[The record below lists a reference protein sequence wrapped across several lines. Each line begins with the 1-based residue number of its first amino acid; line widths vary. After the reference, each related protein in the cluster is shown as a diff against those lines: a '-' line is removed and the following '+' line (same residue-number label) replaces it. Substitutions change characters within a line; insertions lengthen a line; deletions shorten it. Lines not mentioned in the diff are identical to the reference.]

1 MGDPNSSRQIGFKN
15 IHLFNDQ
22 LLGIGSYGKVCK
34 AECDGLLCAAKLI
47 HQTLCN
53 PTVVLQRSDTSLKE
67 HRLPMKRFLQECN
80 FLSTIRHPK
89 IIQYL
94 GFYQDPATNLP
105 VLLMELMEQSLTH
118 FLEKSSQAV
127 AYHTQVNI
135 CHDITLALSFLHS
148 NGIYHRDLSS
158 NNVLLTGNI
167 RAKVTDF
174 GMARLCDLRS
184 QTPHPSLTTCPGT
197 DVYMPPEAVKEK
209 PVYTEKI
216 DCFSFGVITLQIMT
230 RLFPSPGDRRKEVET
245 EELGLVEKMISE
257 RERRQNHISQV
268 DSAHPLL
275 TIVLD
280 CLNDKDVERPAAQE
294 LCKRAA
300 SLKRDL
306 KYSESIRV
314 DSDNSTLLG
323 EKSDGDNEKGIQIR
337 SSNQLIDSLRDLQ
350 AQIVK
355 YEETIKQKDMIIA
368 AELIEIQKLKE
379 QCQIQDSERDKEVA
393 EVKKQLKEADK
404 YIKEYKSQLGKID
417 ESQAFKTLTLTRVE
431 TVAKISLKWREGE
444 NAPHV
449 MSRNLFSM
457 VDVAVD
463 GDVIYVM
470 ENHHVYAYD
479 TVEYS
484 WSQLPDCT
492 FRSCPSAIVNN
503 LLTLIGGIR
512 GDIITNKL
520 FSLTKK
526 GKNLRWTEEFP
537 QSMPTNRW
545 GASALSTG
553 TDLIVAGGTGSGG
566 DIVATTEVMDTETYQ
581 WSIAADL
588 PQPMHY
594 GSLLQIS
601 ENRLYMLGG
610 IDGSMKP
617 IQSVYTCS
625 LNALRQ
631 TCSRKRLVRFFKG
644 SDVWSR
650 VTDIPVIHS
659 TYVCAGGRLLAI
671 GGLDS
676 QEKTSNAIHAYNP
689 SNKSWD
695 IVSHM
700 STPRQNC
707 YVALLP
713 DNQLIVVGG
722 KTQMFGHETDKVEIA
737 SLL

>member
-1 MGDPNSSRQIGFKN
+1 
-15 IHLFNDQ
+15 
-22 LLGIGSYGKVCK
+22 
-34 AECDGLLCAAKLI
+34 
-47 HQTLCN
+47 
-53 PTVVLQRSDTSLKE
+53 
-67 HRLPMKRFLQECN
+67 MKRFLQECN
-80 FLSTIRHPK
+80 FLSTIRHPN

-105 VLLMELMEQSLTH
+105 VLLMELMEQSLTY
-118 FLEKSSQAV
+118 FLEKSSQAI
-127 AYHTQVNI
+127 AYHTQVDI

-158 NNVLLTGNI
+158 NNVLLTGNV

-184 QTPHPSLTTCPGT
+184 QMPHPSLTTCPGT

-209 PVYTEKI
+209 PIYTEKI
-216 DCFSFGVITLQIMT
+216 DCFSFGVIALQIMT
-230 RLFPSPGDRRKEVET
+230 RLFPLPGDRRKEVET

-280 CLNDKDVERPAAQE
+280 CLKDKDVERPAAQE

-314 DSDNSTLLG
+314 DGDKSTLLG
-323 EKSDGDNEKGIQIR
+323 EKSDGDNEKGIQTR
-337 SSNQLIDSLRDLQ
+337 SSDESTDPLRDLQ

-355 YEETIKQKDMIIA
+355 YEETIKQKDKIIA
-368 AELIEIQKLKE
+368 AKLIEIQKLKE

-393 EVKKQLKEADK
+393 ELKKQLKEADK
-404 YIKEYKSQLGKID
+404 CIKEYKSQLGKVD
-417 ESQAFKTLTLTRVE
+417 ESQAFRTLTRVE
-431 TVAKISLKWREGE
+431 AVAKISLKWREGE

-479 TVEYS
+479 TVEHS

-581 WSIAADL
+581 WSIASDL
-588 PQPMHY
+588 PQPMQY

-601 ENRLYMLGG
+601 DNRLYMLGG

-631 TCSRKRLVRFFKG
+631 TCSRKRLVRFSKG

-659 TYVCAGGRLLAI
+659 TYVCAGRRLLAI

-713 DNQLIVVGG
+713 DNRLIVVGG
-722 KTQMFGHETDKVEIA
+722 KTQVFGHETDKVEIA